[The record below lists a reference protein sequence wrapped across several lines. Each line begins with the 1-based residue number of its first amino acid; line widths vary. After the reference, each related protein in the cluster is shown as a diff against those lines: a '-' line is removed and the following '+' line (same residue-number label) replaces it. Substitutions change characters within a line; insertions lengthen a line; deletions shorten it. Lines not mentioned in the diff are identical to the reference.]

1 MCIRDRLN
9 PCKSCGDV
17 TSPGCCGSEA
27 FRSGGAAISEIVWS
41 KPRAPSEILEDKVQV
56 GGFGLACTRQSKA
69 KINM

>member
-1 MCIRDRLN
+1 M
-9 PCKSCGDV
+9 